1 MSDNKHFCPD
11 CGSSWMYCPCENN
24 PLNKSEPS
32 QDDTT
37 DKEIKSKYT
46 TIHEALEAAKNTK
59 TVRYKVKGAR
69 MICDTCEYKDYSTD
83 ELPCS
88 RCTPDSRSYR
98 EAKREPSQDD
108 KHWTTEPPTEPGWY
122 WVKGYDPYNPPTGEQ
137 VWIDEVVIR
146 PGHKY
151 LAITG
156 LVAYGIRDFTAVK
169 KMGAK
174 WCGPIKEQK

>member
-1 MSDNKHFCPD
+1 MTPD
-11 CGSSWMYCPCENN
+11 EHKDLYG
-24 PLNKSEPS
+24 KREPS

-108 KHWTTEPPTEPGWY
+108 KQAVKELISGIRTINKAKQHEMNIEEDDEPCY
-122 WVKGYDPYNPPTGEQ
+122 WQRREWI
-137 VWIDEVVIR
+137 VWILD
-146 PGHKY
+146 
-151 LAITG
+151 LANK
-156 LVAYGIRDFTAVK
+156 A
-169 KMGAK
+169 
-174 WCGPIKEQK
+174 EQEINRS

>member
-1 MSDNKHFCPD
+1 MTDYSELAKELAKPSVDLIRYIIEKHDKSIIQEIHEQFKN
-11 CGSSWMYCPCENN
+11 GG
-24 PLNKSEPS
+24 LNRSEPS

-108 KHWTTEPPTEPGWY
+108 LLKEVATEFYYFWHNAPGTNTQQGFDDW
-122 WVKGYDPYNPPTGEQ
+122 WEINRARFIGK
-137 VWIDEVVIR
+137 
-146 PGHKY
+146 
-151 LAITG
+151 
-156 LVAYGIRDFTAVK
+156 
-169 KMGAK
+169 
-174 WCGPIKEQK
+174 